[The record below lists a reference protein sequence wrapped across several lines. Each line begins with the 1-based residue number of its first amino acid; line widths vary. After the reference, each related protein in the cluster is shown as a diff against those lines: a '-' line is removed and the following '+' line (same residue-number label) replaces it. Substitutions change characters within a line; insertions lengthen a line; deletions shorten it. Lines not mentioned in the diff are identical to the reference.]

1 MSQNSLLR
9 PSYGRSL
16 REHHSSRPFR
26 NAGWS
31 PGPICR
37 PAASTTIAGNLTNPS
52 TPVSSPA
59 PLEAVGSEL
68 GKKTTMVMVL
78 GGGHSKTD
86 EHHHRRRLSPFPF
99 PRLDRAVPSRAAAVP
114 ASFPWFTVADED
126 MVLCSGGGG
135 GGEKKRRLSTDQV
148 RALERSFETENKL
161 EPERKA
167 RLAQDLGLQP
177 RQVAVWFQNRRARWK
192 TKQLERDYAAL
203 RHSYDALRADHDA
216 LRRDKDTLLTEIKEL
231 KAKLGDE
238 DAAASY
244 SSVKEEPAASDVEP
258 LAAAAMAAA
267 QGSSDSDSS
276 GVVNDAE
283 MAPEKAH
290 PPTTAAAVTEAAV
303 VPCAAAAHQA
313 ALHHGEVFFHG
324 HLLKVE
330 DDEAAFLGDDDAAC
344 GGFFADLQPP
354 PSLPWWTDPT
364 EHWARSGVLEE

>member
-1 MSQNSLLR
+1 MKR
-9 PSYGRSL
+9 PSGAVS
-16 REHHSSRPFR
+16 
-26 NAGWS
+26 GGGGS
-31 PGPICR
+31 PGLLPIVQ
-37 PAASTTIAGNLTNPS
+37 SDDGFGG
-52 TPVSSPA
+52 
-59 PLEAVGSEL
+59 VGVE
-68 GKKTTMVMVL
+68 
-78 GGGHSKTD
+78 
-86 EHHHRRRLSPFPF
+86 E
-99 PRLDRAVPSRAAAVP
+99 
-114 ASFPWFTVADED
+114 ADED
-126 MVLCSGGGG
+126 MVLCSGGVGACG

-216 LRRDKDTLLTEIKEL
+216 LRRDKDTLIAEIKEL

-238 DAAASY
+238 DAAASF

-258 LAAAAMAAA
+258 PAAAAAMAA

-290 PPTTAAAVTEAAV
+290 PPAAAAGAEAV
-303 VPCAAAAHQA
+303 VPCGVASSL

-354 PSLPWWTDPT
+354 SLPWWTEPT
-364 EHWARSGVLEE
+364 EHWA